1 MSRTPFSFG
10 SLILGG
16 GGALLVLFLLVG
28 WLLPQSWQAAA
39 SAHIPAPAS
48 AVYSLLDSPEGW
60 RRWTPWPES
69 GVERSGPDRGVGA
82 TLSWDDPEL
91 GAGSFAIVGGTE
103 PARVEYAVR
112 VDDGA
117 MRTDGTLSL
126 TPEAGGVRVDW
137 REEGDLGWNPLM
149 GYWALSLSR
158 AQSEELAKGL
168 DRLRAIV
175 ADASA
180 VGQPPPPPPAGTTSD
195 VPSGSPTAR

>member
-1 MSRTPFSFG
+1 M
-10 SLILGG
+10 
-16 GGALLVLFLLVG
+16 
-28 WLLPQSWQAAA
+28 
-39 SAHIPAPAS
+39 
-48 AVYSLLDSPEGW
+48 
-60 RRWTPWPES
+60 
-69 GVERSGPDRGVGA
+69 GA

-103 PARVEYAVR
+103 PARVDYAVR
-112 VDDGA
+112 VDEGA

-168 DRLRAIV
+168 DRLRALV
-175 ADASA
+175 ADASRA
-180 VGQPPPPPPAGTTSD
+180 PATPASTPPGT
-195 VPSGSPTAR
+195 P

>member
-1 MSRTPFSFG
+1 MTRGPFSPG
-10 SLILGG
+10 TLILGG
-16 GGALLVLFLLVG
+16 GGVLLSLFLLVG
-28 WLLPQSWQAAA
+28 WLLPQSWEAAA
-39 SAHIPAPAS
+39 SAHIAAPAS
-48 AVYSLLDSPEGW
+48 AVYPLLDSPEGW

-69 GVERSGPDRGVGA
+69 GVERSGPTRGTGA

-91 GAGSFAIVGGTE
+91 GSGSFAIVGGAE
-103 PARVEYAVR
+103 PSSIEYAVR

-168 DRLRAIV
+168 ERLRTLV

-180 VGQPPPPPPAGTTSD
+180 AGQPAVTSPPAPG
-195 VPSGSPTAR
+195 P

>member
-10 SLILGG
+10 TLILGG
-16 GGALLVLFLLVG
+16 GGALLILFLVIG
-28 WLLPQSWQAAA
+28 WLLPQSWEAEA

-48 AVYSLLDSPEGW
+48 AVYPLIDSPEGW
-60 RRWTPWPES
+60 RQWTPWPES
-69 GVERSGPDRGVGA
+69 GVERSGPDRGTGA
-82 TLSWDDPEL
+82 TLSWNDPEP

-103 PARVEYAVR
+103 PARVDYAVR
-112 VDDGA
+112 VDEGA

-168 DRLRAIV
+168 DRLRTLV
-175 ADASA
+175 ADGSA
-180 VGQPPPPPPAGTTSD
+180 P
-195 VPSGSPTAR
+195 PTAPASTPPGTP

>member
-1 MSRTPFSFG
+1 MKGPFSPG
-10 SLILGG
+10 VVILG
-16 GGALLVLFLLVG
+16 GGALLLAIFLLVG
-28 WLLPQSWQAAA
+28 WLLPQDWEAAA
-39 SAHIPAPAS
+39 SAHIPAPAE
-48 AVYSLLDSPEGW
+48 AVYPLLDSPEGW
-60 RRWTPWPES
+60 QRWTPWPDS
-69 GVERSGPDRGVGA
+69 GVARTGPERGAGA

-91 GAGSFAIVGGTE
+91 GKGSFAIVGAE
-103 PARVEYAVR
+103 DARVDYAVR

-158 AQSEELAKGL
+158 AQSEELQKGL

-175 ADASA
+175 AEA
-180 VGQPPPPPPAGTTSD
+180 PTTAAP
-195 VPSGSPTAR
+195 VR

>member
-1 MSRTPFSFG
+1 MSRGPFSFG
-10 SLILGG
+10 TVILGG
-16 GGALLVLFLLVG
+16 GAALLTLFLLVG
-28 WLLPQSWQAAA
+28 WLLPQTWEAEASTHIAA
-39 SAHIPAPAS
+39 PPS
-48 AVYSLLDSPEGW
+48 AVYALLDSPEGW

-69 GVERSGPDRGVGA
+69 GVERSGPDRGPGA
-82 TLSWDDPEL
+82 TLSWNDPEL
-91 GAGSFAIVGGTE
+91 GTGSFEIVGGTE
-103 PARVEYAVR
+103 PARVDYAVR

-137 REEGDLGWNPLM
+137 REQGDLGWNPLM

-168 DRLRAIV
+168 ERLRALV

-180 VGQPPPPPPAGTTSD
+180 AA
-195 VPSGSPTAR
+195 PSAAASAR

>member
-10 SLILGG
+10 TLILGG
-16 GGALLVLFLLVG
+16 GGALLILFLLVG
-28 WLLPQSWQAAA
+28 WLLPQRWEAEAT
-39 SAHIPAPAS
+39 AHIAAPAS
-48 AVYSLLDSPEGW
+48 AVYPLIDSPEGW
-60 RRWTPWPES
+60 RQWTPWPES
-69 GVERSGPDRGVGA
+69 GTQRSGPDRGTGA

-91 GAGSFAIVGGTE
+91 GAGSFAIVGGSE
-103 PARVEYAVR
+103 PARVDYAVR
-112 VDDGA
+112 VDGGA
-117 MRTDGTLSL
+117 LRTDGTLSL

-180 VGQPPPPPPAGTTSD
+180 APTPPASAPPGT
-195 VPSGSPTAR
+195 P